1 MSIRFLEPKSESGDK
16 IGPLAWS
23 PTHSASA
30 ELDRGNSLAHAI
42 VATVREPLI
51 VLDRNLRVVAASRS
65 FHRTFGIKPA
75 EARGRPFYELSSG
88 EWHVPA
94 LRRLL
99 ENVISR
105 DLVIE
110 AYEIELD
117 LPNVGRRRML
127 LNARQILDEKSPDT
141 VLLLGLEDVTARDL
155 AADLKDA
162 ALRQQETLL
171 LEVQHRVGNSLQII
185 ASILLLKA
193 RNVQSAETRFHLKDV
208 HQRVV
213 SVATVQEQLRT
224 SPLGTRIELGPYL
237 KKLCASLANSMIG
250 DDRPITVTASATA
263 GAVQSN
269 DAVSYGLIV
278 TELVIN
284 ALKHGFPDGREGHIA
299 VDFAAVEEEWR
310 LSVSD
315 DGIGPQHDGTQP
327 IHIGL
332 GTSIVEALSRQ
343 LKARVEITTA
353 NPGTVTSII
362 CGAI

>member
-1 MSIRFLEPKSESGDK
+1 VILESTSVPQDK
-16 IGPLAWS
+16 VGPLARSSAHS
-23 PTHSASA
+23 PAA

-51 VLDRNLRVVAASRS
+51 VLDRNLHVVAASRS
-65 FHRTFGIKPA
+65 FYRAFGIKPA
-75 EARGRPFYELSSG
+75 EARGRPFYEVSSG

-94 LRRLL
+94 LQQLL

-155 AADLKDA
+155 AAELKDA
-162 ALRQQETLL
+162 ALRQQQTLL

-224 SPLGTRIELGPYL
+224 SPFGTSIELGPYL
-237 KKLCASLANSMIG
+237 KKLCAGLANSMIG
-250 DDRPITVTASATA
+250 DDRHITVTASATA
-263 GAVQSN
+263 GAVESN
-269 DAVSYGLIV
+269 EAVSYGLIA

-284 ALKHGFPDGREGHIA
+284 AVKHGFPDGREGHIA
-299 VDFAAVEEEWR
+299 VDFTAGEQEWR

-315 DGIGPQHDGTQP
+315 DGIGRQHDSTQP

-343 LKARVEITTA
+343 LKARVEITAA

-362 CGAI
+362 RRAV